1 MLRQVLLSIVRL
13 TLTFLGATHCIVLHA
28 H

>member
-1 MLRQVLLSIVRL
+1 VLLSIVRL